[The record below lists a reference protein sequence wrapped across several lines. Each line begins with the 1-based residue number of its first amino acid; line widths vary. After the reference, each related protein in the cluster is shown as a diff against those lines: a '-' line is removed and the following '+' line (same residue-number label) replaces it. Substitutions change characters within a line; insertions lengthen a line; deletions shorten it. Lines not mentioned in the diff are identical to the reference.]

1 MTDAGTLRQRELC
14 GNCCSDRAADA
25 RDDIAFALAREKEA
39 GVLLDLLT
47 VVGLAGTDDAPS
59 LISLVVAVPFT
70 VFGLALLVEL
80 GLRKGTTGPNRYG
93 PDPLEPQTL
102 PPRG

>member
-1 MTDAGTLRQRELC
+1 MPLWLIG
-14 GNCCSDRAADA
+14 
-25 RDDIAFALAREKEA
+25 AFFAA

-47 VVGLAGTDDAPS
+47 VLGLAGTDDAPS
-59 LISLVVAVPFT
+59 LISLVIAVPFT

-93 PDPLEPQTL
+93 PDPLGPQAS
-102 PPRG
+102 PPHS